1 LRRIGVNQ
9 PGLRL
14 AAVGP
19 AVVPVMRV
27 VRGVMLLLKAVVL
40 MPAARVVAAEGL
52 FVSLHAAAAAELV
65 GVGGQRAQAQCGAK
79 REGCDFQ

>member
-1 LRRIGVNQ
+1 
-9 PGLRL
+9 
-14 AAVGP
+14 
-19 AVVPVMRV
+19 
-27 VRGVMLLLKAVVL
+27 MLLLKAVVL